1 MVSPR
6 TPFGKRYWPSGQNGE
21 GEDVGEYVDPFIQ
34 YDLREEELGRGWVN
48 WIWKSVRPG
57 YDGVSFIVSK
67 SRDLGSKQQMLPL
80 EVSQPGSSNDFHD
93 AHDGKED
100 QRQVRNALA
109 ASRDTDIKGQ
119 ISSEPTGANLVTS
132 SQWSARDAG
141 ARLRREEQSGLEL
154 GGKDQTQQKASHM
167 GGPGF
172 LIPGQGFV
180 PL

>member
-21 GEDVGEYVDPFIQ
+21 GDVGEYVDPFIQ
-34 YDLREEELGRGWVN
+34 YNLREGELERGWVN
-48 WIWKSVRPG
+48 WIWKSFRQG

-67 SRDLGSKQQMLPL
+67 SRDLGSKQQMVPL
-80 EVSQPGSSNDFHD
+80 EVSQPGSPNDFHD
-93 AHDGKED
+93 AHDGKEE
-100 QRQVRNALA
+100 QIQVRNALA
-109 ASRDTDIKGQ
+109 ASRSTDIKGQ
-119 ISSEPTGANLVTS
+119 ASLEPTEANLVTS
-132 SQWSARDAG
+132 RQWSARDAG
-141 ARLRREEQSGLEL
+141 ARLRREEQSELEL
-154 GGKDQTQQKASHM
+154 GGKDQSQQKASHM

>member
-21 GEDVGEYVDPFIQ
+21 GEVGEYVDPFVQ
-34 YDLREEELGRGWVN
+34 HDLREGELSRGWVN
-48 WIWKSVRPG
+48 WVWNGVRQG
-57 YDGVSFIVSK
+57 YDGVSFVVSK
-67 SRDLGSKQQMLPL
+67 SRDLGSRQQIPL
-80 EVSQPGSSNDFHD
+80 EVTQPGSSNDFHD
-93 AHDGKED
+93 AHDGKEE

-109 ASRDTDIKGQ
+109 ASRDTEIKEQ
-119 ISSEPTGANLVTS
+119 ISSEPTEADIVTS
-132 SQWSARDAG
+132 RQWKPPDAG
-141 ARLRREEQSGLEL
+141 TRLRREERSGLEL
-154 GGKDQTQQKASHM
+154 GGRDQNEQKVSHL